1 MELFLKIT
9 LAAVM
14 IMLLFRLW
22 PAAREWMQNGPKGTG
37 DDWRSAILALA
48 AVIGFVVLLIMM
60 VRN

>member
-22 PAAREWMQNGPKGTG
+22 PAAKDWMENGPKGSS
-37 DDWRSAILALA
+37 DDWRSAILAIA
-48 AVIGFVVLLIMM
+48 AVVGFVILLIMM